1 MVRILGNNLPNKK
14 KIYIALTSIYGIG
27 IPTSKRIL
35 NNLNISQDLK
45 VSELNDENISAIRDF
60 RKRGFAEGDLKRY
73 ISLNIKRLTEISSV
87 KGRRHLKGLPV
98 RGQRTRTNNRTS
110 RLGLFTEE
118 LNKIIWQK

>member
-35 NNLNISQDLK
+35 NNLNISEDLK

-60 RKRGFAEGDLKRY
+60 LE
-73 ISLNIKRLTEISSV
+73 N
-87 KGRRHLKGLPV
+87 
-98 RGQRTRTNNRTS
+98 
-110 RLGLFTEE
+110 
-118 LNKIIWQK
+118 

>member
-45 VSELNDENISAIRDF
+45 VSELNDENISA
-60 RKRGFAEGDLKRY
+60 L
-73 ISLNIKRLTEISSV
+73 
-87 KGRRHLKGLPV
+87 
-98 RGQRTRTNNRTS
+98 
-110 RLGLFTEE
+110 
-118 LNKIIWQK
+118 